1 MIIVADAADI
11 VCGAILLHMTSN
23 FAPHDTIYCNVEQ
36 FVMWSIA
43 KLLHICNVEQLVIAS
58 HDKFK
63 MSCLVV
69 IYAVLA
75 QNKFCRDLHT
85 FVWSKN

>member
-1 MIIVADAADI
+1 MIRLSVPEIEGGSPERDGGGEEEEGQVWGNSRRLD
-11 VCGAILLHMTSN
+11 
-23 FAPHDTIYCNVEQ
+23 VE
-36 FVMWSIA
+36 
-43 KLLHICNVEQLVIAS
+43 LLVIAS
-58 HDKFK
+58 HDKFT